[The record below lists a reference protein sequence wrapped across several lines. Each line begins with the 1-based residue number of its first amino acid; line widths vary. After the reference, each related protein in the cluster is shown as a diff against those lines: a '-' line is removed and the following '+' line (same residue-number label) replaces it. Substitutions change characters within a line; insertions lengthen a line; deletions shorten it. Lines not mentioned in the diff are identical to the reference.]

1 MKRAEE
7 MTRLMETVE
16 TQQQAFHSF
25 PQALGNLAHTAR
37 FPQSLSSDECERG
50 GKPRR
55 HSGIAIPLL
64 LTSNGPSLERTKTRN
79 TYYRCFP
86 RPWVTSLSGPT
97 ETGLG
102 YLIK

>member
-1 MKRAEE
+1 

-64 LTSNGPSLERTKTRN
+64 LTSNGPSLERTKTVTLTTGASRARGLHP
-79 TYYRCFP
+79 YLAQP
-86 RPWVTSLSGPT
+86 RPVWVTSLN
-97 ETGLG
+97 
-102 YLIK
+102 